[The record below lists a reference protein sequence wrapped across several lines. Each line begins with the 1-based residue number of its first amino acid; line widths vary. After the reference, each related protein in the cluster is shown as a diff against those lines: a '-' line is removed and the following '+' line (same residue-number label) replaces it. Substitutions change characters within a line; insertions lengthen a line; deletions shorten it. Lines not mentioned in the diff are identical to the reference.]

1 MGRKI
6 VMTGKNAQYV
16 EHRGIN
22 VTPDND
28 REIRMEGDEAVY
40 QEYAYG
46 QAAQPRQEDKPTE
59 EAVKQYQKDAT
70 RNLLM
75 DNAEYVEPIV
85 VPEYEEVPLQSFEAA
100 NTEKKDYS
108 ESIGECF
115 RVTSEFVRQSV
126 FAIVKDYYLGS
137 AANLALVEI
146 TLFDHHLLQKRNS
159 HTAFFKSLVAW
170 GIISVANEDE
180 LKRIVRALA
189 DKHKRLPETGYK
201 DWSGD
206 FTNDKTICENIGKKL
221 GPTIPYSR

>member
-6 VMTGKNAQYV
+6 TMTGKNAQYV
-16 EHRGIN
+16 EHRGVN
-22 VTPDND
+22 ATPDND

-46 QAAQPRQEDKPTE
+46 QASQPKQEEKPTE
-59 EAVKQYQKDAT
+59 DAVKEYKKNAA
-70 RNLLM
+70 RKLLM

-85 VPEYEEVPLQSFEAA
+85 IPEYAEVPHQTVEATNA
-100 NTEKKDYS
+100 EEMDYS
-108 ESIGECF
+108 ASIGECF
-115 RVTSEFVRQSV
+115 RVTNEFVRQSV

-137 AANLALVEI
+137 AANLALIEI
-146 TLFDHHLLQKRNS
+146 TLFDHNLLQKRNS
-159 HTAFFKSLVAW
+159 HTAFLKSLVAW
-170 GIISVANEDE
+170 GIISIPNEDE

-201 DWSGD
+201 EWSKD

-221 GPTIPYSR
+221 GPTIPYNR

>member
-16 EHRGIN
+16 EHRGVN

-59 EAVKQYQKDAT
+59 EAVKQYQKDAA

-85 VPEYEEVPLQSFEAA
+85 VPEYEEVPLQTFEAA

-115 RVTSEFVRQSV
+115 RVNSEFVRQSV
-126 FAIVKDYYLGS
+126 FAIGKDYYLGS
-137 AANLALVEI
+137 DANQALVEI
-146 TLFDHHLLQKRNS
+146 TLFDHHLLKKRNS

-170 GIISVANEDE
+170 GIIGVANEDE